1 MWSRHYSLAPCC
13 CVSLFTLFTTGIGEV
28 FEQVK
33 VNCQIKMSAGD
44 LATTSAA
51 NNSEDNHLWP
61 YLASMLAFYFR
72 YNKLKM
78 S

>member
-1 MWSRHYSLAPCC
+1 
-13 CVSLFTLFTTGIGEV
+13 
-28 FEQVK
+28 
-33 VNCQIKMSAGD
+33 MSADD

-51 NNSEDNHLWP
+51 NNSKDNHLWP